1 MSLFRLFPS
10 PLCPMHPSRL
20 LSHIARR
27 YPGWIGLTVLLGLL
41 GGVFNGVSTA
51 LIVPVLLNFLGQPVP
66 LSGLPEAIQ
75 PLLKPFEQ
83 LPEARRLWVMT
94 VTVVLLIGLKNLA
107 TYGNAL
113 VAGALKRVLVTDW
126 REAGLRLLL
135 SVDLN
140 FFAGSS
146 LGDVMNQLNVEVN
159 RSATA
164 VATAVRGLTTGI
176 TICVFLG
183 LLLSLS
189 WPLTLVAAGLL
200 AGVTL
205 VNQMSVARSRQ
216 YGEALSDASKHYSIA
231 LLDVLTGMRLVRA
244 AATEEQ
250 EYARL
255 RRRVRDREWA
265 EYQSLASSA
274 AIAPLSEVVGV
285 VALILIVWIG
295 RTFLAAEMQTLS
307 TVLLTFLL
315 LLFRM
320 LPLLGQ
326 LNTAR
331 NQFAN
336 ALPSIQQTQAFLN
349 RRDKP
354 FMQNG
359 TIPFTGLQQGIRF
372 RDVSFGYAASA
383 GVSVAGPERDSI
395 VEPDRLV
402 LEHIS
407 LELPKGTTLA
417 LVGASG
423 AGKSTL
429 ADLLPRFYDPT
440 AGTVELDGIDLR
452 QFDLKTVR
460 RAMGIISQDT
470 ILFNA
475 SVRDNI
481 AYGCPDATEAQ
492 VWQAA
497 KLAYADEFIRQL
509 PSGLDTLIG
518 DRGVLLSGGQR
529 QRLAIARALLQ
540 NPEILILDEATSAL
554 DTVSERLV
562 QAAIEALSRDRT
574 TLVIAHRLST
584 VQRADQIAVLD
595 QGRVVELGTH
605 EELLRQNGYYAR
617 LCALQFADEIAPSG
631 NAVPAQLA
639 RRSYEIR
646 NRLNAMI
653 GSLRLLVDG
662 IVTDPDEQ
670 TELIEEAYYST
681 LNVLRSLEALER
693 GYEGKSN

>member
-1 MSLFRLFPS
+1 MP
-10 PLCPMHPSRL
+10 PSRF
-20 LSHIARR
+20 LSHVARR

-51 LIVPVLLNFLGQPVP
+51 LIVPVLLNFLGQSVP
-66 LSGLPEAIQ
+66 MSGLPGAIQ
-75 PLLKPFEQ
+75 QLLQPFEQ
-83 LPEARRLWVMT
+83 LPKEQRLWVMT

-135 SVDLN
+135 SVDLS

-146 LGDVMNQLNVEVN
+146 LGDLMNQLNVEVN

-176 TICVFLG
+176 TILVFLG
-183 LLLSLS
+183 LLLALS

-216 YGEALSDASKHYSIA
+216 YGEALSEASKHYSIA

-255 RRRVRDREWA
+255 RRRVRDRERA

-295 RTFLAAEMQTLS
+295 RTFLAAKMQTLS

-331 NQFAN
+331 NQFVN

-349 RRDKP
+349 RQDKP

-359 TIPFTGLQQGIRF
+359 TIPFTGLRQGIRF
-372 RDVSFGYAASA
+372 RDVSFGYAASHAA
-383 GVSVAGPERDSI
+383 GSRASAA
-395 VEPDRLV
+395 EPDRLV

-407 LELPKGTTLA
+407 LDLPKGTTLA

-440 AGTVELDGIDLR
+440 VGAVELDGIDLR

-481 AYGCPDATEAQ
+481 AYGCADATDEQ

-617 LCALQFADEIAPSG
+617 LCALQFADEIAPTG
-631 NAVPAQLA
+631 NAVPTQLA

-662 IVTDPDEQ
+662 IVADPDEQ
-670 TELIEEAYYST
+670 TELTEEAYYSA

-693 GYEGKSN
+693 GYEGRSN

>member
-1 MSLFRLFPS
+1 MPPARFHF
-10 PLCPMHPSRL
+10 
-20 LSHIARR
+20 HIACR
-27 YPGWIGLTVLLGLL
+27 YPGWIGLTVVLGLL

-66 LSGLPEAIQ
+66 LRGLPEAIQ
-75 PLLKPFEQ
+75 QLLKPFEQ
-83 LPEARRLWVMT
+83 LPEAQRLWVMT

-146 LGDVMNQLNVEVN
+146 LGDLMNQLNVEVN

-176 TICVFLG
+176 TILVFLG
-183 LLLSLS
+183 LLLALS

-255 RRRVRDREWA
+255 RRRVRDRERA

-274 AIAPLSEVVGV
+274 AIAPLSEVIGV

-349 RRDKP
+349 HRDKP

-359 TIPFTGLQQGIRF
+359 SIPFTGLRQGIRF
-372 RDVSFGYAASA
+372 REVSFGYVTGDRASA
-383 GVSVAGPERDSI
+383 A
-395 VEPDRLV
+395 EPDRLV
-402 LEHIS
+402 LEQIS
-407 LELPKGTTLA
+407 LDLPKGTTLA

-440 AGTVELDGIDLR
+440 VGAVELDGIDLR

-481 AYGCPDATEAQ
+481 AYGCADATDEQ

-509 PSGLDTLIG
+509 PNGLDTLIG

-617 LCALQFADEIAPSG
+617 LCALQFADEIAPRS
-631 NAVPAQLA
+631 NTIPTQLA
-639 RRSYEIR
+639 HRSYEIR

-662 IVTDPDEQ
+662 MVTDLDEQ
-670 TELIEEAYYST
+670 TELTEEAYYSA

-693 GYEGKSN
+693 GYEGRSD

>member
-1 MSLFRLFPS
+1 MP
-10 PLCPMHPSRL
+10 PSRFL
-20 LSHIARR
+20 FHIARR

-66 LSGLPEAIQ
+66 LRGLPEAIQ
-75 PLLKPFEQ
+75 RLLSPFEN
-83 LPEARRLWVMT
+83 LPDGQRLWVMT
-94 VTVVLLIGLKNLA
+94 VAVVLLIGLKNLA
-107 TYGNAL
+107 AYGNAL

-135 SVDLN
+135 SVDLS

-176 TICVFLG
+176 TILVFLG
-183 LLLSLS
+183 LLLALS

-216 YGEALSDASKHYSIA
+216 YGEALSEASKHYSIA

-244 AATEEQ
+244 SATEDQ

-255 RRRVRDREWA
+255 RRRVRDRERA

-320 LPLLGQ
+320 LPLLAQ

-336 ALPSIQQTQAFLN
+336 ALPSIQQTQAFLD

-359 TIPFTGLQQGIRF
+359 TIPFTGLRQGIRF
-372 RDVSFGYAASA
+372 RDVSFSYTAGDSRRDRFANRASGA
-383 GVSVAGPERDSI
+383 VQNRNCPAEA
-395 VEPDRLV
+395 DRLV

-440 AGTVELDGIDLR
+440 LGTVELDGIDLR

-518 DRGVLLSGGQR
+518 DRGLLLSGGQR

-605 EELLRQNGYYAR
+605 ENLLRQNGYYAR
-617 LCALQFADEIAPSG
+617 LCALQFADEMAPSAS
-631 NAVPAQLA
+631 AVPTQLA

-670 TELIEEAYYST
+670 IELTEEAYYST

-693 GYEGKSN
+693 GYEGKSD

>member
-1 MSLFRLFPS
+1 MP
-10 PLCPMHPSRL
+10 PSRFL
-20 LSHIARR
+20 FYIARQ

-51 LIVPVLLNFLGQPVP
+51 LIAPVLLNFLGQPVP
-66 LSGLPEAIQ
+66 LRGLPEAIQ
-75 PLLKPFEQ
+75 RLLSPFEN
-83 LPEARRLWVMT
+83 LPEGQRLWVMT
-94 VTVVLLIGLKNLA
+94 VAVVLLIGLKNLA
-107 TYGNAL
+107 AYGNAL

-135 SVDLN
+135 SVDLS

-176 TICVFLG
+176 TILVFLG
-183 LLLSLS
+183 LLLALS

-216 YGEALSDASKHYSIA
+216 YGEALSEASKHYSIA

-244 AATEEQ
+244 SATEDQ

-255 RRRVRDREWA
+255 RRRVRDRERA

-295 RTFLAAEMQTLS
+295 RTFLATEMQTLS

-336 ALPSIQQTQAFLN
+336 ALPSIQQTQTFLD

-359 TIPFTGLQQGIRF
+359 TIPFTGLRQGIRF
-372 RDVSFGYAASA
+372 RDVSFSYAASDRISIA
-383 GVSVAGPERDSI
+383 QPERNSI
-395 VEPDRLV
+395 AEPDRFV

-440 AGTVELDGIDLR
+440 LGTVELDGIDLR

-509 PSGLDTLIG
+509 PDGLDTRIG

-529 QRLAIARALLQ
+529 QRLAIARALLK

-605 EELLRQNGYYAR
+605 EDLLRQNGYYAR
-617 LCALQFADEIAPSG
+617 LCALQFADEMAPSAS
-631 NAVPAQLA
+631 AVPTQLA

-670 TELIEEAYYST
+670 IELTEEAYYST

-693 GYEGKSN
+693 GYEGKSD

>member
-1 MSLFRLFPS
+1 MP
-10 PLCPMHPSRL
+10 PSRFL
-20 LSHIARR
+20 LHVTRR
-27 YPGWIGLTVLLGLL
+27 YPGWMVLAIALGLL

-51 LIVPVLLNFLGQPVP
+51 LIVPVLLDFLGQPVP
-66 LSGLPEAIQ
+66 LNGLPAMIRQLLGLFEGLPEAQ
-75 PLLKPFEQ
+75 RPLGM
-83 LPEARRLWVMT
+83 AGV
-94 VTVVLLIGLKNLA
+94 VVLLIGLKNLA
-107 TYGNAL
+107 TYGNSL
-113 VAGALKRVLVTDW
+113 VAGALKRVLVSDW

-135 SVDLN
+135 SVDLDY
-140 FFAGSS
+140 FAIAS

-164 VATAVRGLTTGI
+164 VTTAVRGLTTGI
-176 TICVFLG
+176 TILVFAG
-183 LLLSLS
+183 LLLALS
-189 WPLTLVAAGLL
+189 WPLTLVAIALL

-205 VNQMSVARSRQ
+205 VNQLSVARARQ
-216 YGEALSDASKHYSIA
+216 YGETLSAASKQYSIA

-244 AATEEQ
+244 SVTEEQ
-250 EYARL
+250 EFARL
-255 RRRVRDREWA
+255 RRRVRDREQA
-265 EYQSLASSA
+265 EYESLASSA
-274 AIAPLSEVVGV
+274 AIAPVSEVVGV
-285 VALILIVWIG
+285 IALILIVWIG

-336 ALPSIQQTQAFLN
+336 AMPSVQQTQAFLS
-349 RRDKP
+349 RHDKP

-372 RDVSFGYAASA
+372 RNLSFSYATGGRA
-383 GVSVAGPERDSI
+383 SVA
-395 VEPDRLV
+395 EPDRLV
-402 LEHIS
+402 LQNIT
-407 LELPKGTTLA
+407 LDLPKGTTLA

-440 AGTVELDGIDLR
+440 VGTVELDGIDLR
-452 QFDLKTVR
+452 QFDLRTVR

-475 SVRDNI
+475 PVRDNI
-481 AYGCPDATEAQ
+481 AYGCPGATDEQ
-492 VWQAA
+492 IWQAA

-509 PSGLDTLIG
+509 PKALDTLIG

-595 QGRVVELGTH
+595 QGHVVERGTH

-617 LCALQFADEIAPSG
+617 LCALQFADEVVSAPA
-631 NAVPAQLA
+631 AVPVQLA

-662 IVTDPDEQ
+662 VITDPDER
-670 TELIEEAYYST
+670 TELTEEAYYST

-693 GYEGKSN
+693 GYEGKSD